1 MAIGRAQASRAL
13 AKGLYMPNFSV
24 EKPATLTYWRQQFGI
39 LMTIATT
46 AYVVVLVFSLIFG
59 PSGGAP

>member
-1 MAIGRAQASRAL
+1 
-13 AKGLYMPNFSV
+13 MPNFSV